1 MEKNTVENQLCK
13 DVSVPFDRKADS
25 DMHSSS
31 VHKIV
36 IQPNDCKM
44 FTEIQKEPLDIR
56 TNYAKSNEI
65 LVITRSFSPM
75 KQVDKTL
82 YSKFEALPTE
92 VILHVF
98 SYLKIVDLV
107 KCGQVSK
114 RFSVVSN
121 DEQYLWPKKL
131 NLCYK
136 KVPVGFLQKLLE
148 SGCEYLSLSEAILK
162 GTLNLQKTSRLK
174 YLSLS
179 GCVFEWNKEN
189 PEKMLESNCSLE
201 KLSLSKFHL
210 SSNLINI
217 ISLQNG
223 KTLRVLDLSKCTFCT
238 NEKNCTHFCLGHS
251 GQWTSITRQ
260 SFKHILENCTE
271 LKELSLNSTKLCEA
285 SVDILV
291 SNLTS
296 KIEKLGLF
304 DIPCVGDKHVK
315 TLVTR
320 CKKLT
325 ELDLGGETSITRQ
338 SLKYV
343 IANLKSTLIRLNLQF
358 TNVKFDLS
366 DFYQMTNME
375 KLRFFCYDND
385 GSGKIRRLKKMLF
398 NIQIDDHSGNIRIAS
413 PYGMTGDRYGFWE
426 IKAKQEELFKVRKQD
441 QPIFICRLK

>member
-1 MEKNTVENQLCK
+1 MTKISRQKRRKRYRNKRPAGPMKNLKNKNK
-13 DVSVPFDRKADS
+13 D
-25 DMHSSS
+25 
-31 VHKIV
+31 
-36 IQPNDCKM
+36 
-44 FTEIQKEPLDIR
+44 QKVFSALP
-56 TNYAKSNEI
+56 NEI
-65 LVITRSFSPM
+65 
-75 KQVDKTL
+75 
-82 YSKFEALPTE
+82 
-92 VILHVF
+92 ILHVF
-98 SYLKIVDLV
+98 SYLKIVDLLR
-107 KCGQVSK
+107 CGQVSK
-114 RFSVVSN
+114 RFRAISN
-121 DEQYLWPKKL
+121 DEYTWPKKF

-179 GCVFEWNKEN
+179 GLVLEWNKEN

-210 SSNLINI
+210 SSKLINI

-223 KTLRVLDLSKCTFCT
+223 KTLRVLDLSRCTFCT

-271 LKELSLNSTKLCEA
+271 LKELSLNSTKLCET
-285 SVDILV
+285 SVDNLV

-296 KIEKLGLF
+296 KIEKLDLC

-325 ELDLGGETSITRQ
+325 ELNLGGETSITRQ

-343 IANLKSTLIRLNLQF
+343 IENLQSTLVRLNLLF
-358 TNVKFDLS
+358 TNIKLDSS
-366 DFYQMTNME
+366 DFYQLTNME
-375 KLRFFCYDND
+375 KLRLFCYDDD

-398 NIQIDDHSGNIRIAS
+398 NVQIDDHTGNIRIAS
-413 PYGMTGDRYGFWE
+413 PSGMTKEHYGFWE
-426 IKAKQEELFKVRKQD
+426 INAKREELFKVRSKV
-441 QPIFICRLK
+441 IYTKYSKN